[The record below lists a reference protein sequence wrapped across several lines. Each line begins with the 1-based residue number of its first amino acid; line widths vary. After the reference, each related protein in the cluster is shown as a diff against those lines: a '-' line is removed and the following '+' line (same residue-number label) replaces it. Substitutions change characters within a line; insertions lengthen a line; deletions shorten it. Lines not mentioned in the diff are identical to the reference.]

1 MRKYVIAR
9 LKNLLSLK
17 AINVKRIIIAA
28 VIIIA
33 FASLM
38 MINRSPYN
46 SLTYAKMNDWSTVD
60 VRFSVADRNNTT
72 YILHGNFKFEY
83 GKVKL
88 PHLVY
93 DLKKDT
99 IQSLNRQIDDY
110 GNWKFISK
118 KPDSILI
125 EDPKVFFNGRY
136 EVTTGIAKSYPR
148 GHWPDTLWV
157 LLSNDS
163 THIVLNKLSSAVP
176 TQLYKN
182 WLDNESEGQIL
193 DFSTIS
199 LEDKR

>member
-1 MRKYVIAR
+1 M
-9 LKNLLSLK
+9 
-17 AINVKRIIIAA
+17 KRIIIAA

-38 MINRSPYN
+38 MINRSQYN

-60 VRFSVADRNNTT
+60 VRFSVADRNNIT

-182 WLDNESEGQIL
+182 WLDNESEGQN
-193 DFSTIS
+193 F
-199 LEDKR
+199 